1 MKSIDVKSI
10 QIQFLN
16 RISDLIPK
24 ETSMAAVLSDMFEVS
39 NDSAYRRMRGETP
52 LSIEEI
58 IILCEKFNISFDA
71 FSRKETGLVT
81 FKYSINEPKKEN
93 LLEYLHSIYND
104 LQVIANSKTSKIIY
118 ACGDIPV
125 FYHYKFPEIASFKFF
140 YWMKS
145 IMNVPEFENATFN
158 FDDIDPEIINIGL
171 KIVKLYEQVPSQ
183 EIWTDST
190 IYSTLKQIDYYWESG
205 MFENAEDAIKVC
217 DSLAEVIKS
226 IQKCA
231 ENSTKI
237 VLTDKEQ
244 ESIKNYE
251 LYYSDIEI
259 INNCVLVKLE
269 QTKAVY
275 LSHFSF
281 FTMSTMNDVY
291 AEKTEQWLNV
301 LIKRSLLLSGVAEKQ
316 RYQFFKRMFKQIDNL
331 KAKILPEEKE
341 KPLQRPEDGQKN

>member
-1 MKSIDVKSI
+1 
-10 QIQFLN
+10 
-16 RISDLIPK
+16 
-24 ETSMAAVLSDMFEVS
+24 
-39 NDSAYRRMRGETP
+39 
-52 LSIEEI
+52 
-58 IILCEKFNISFDA
+58 
-71 FSRKETGLVT
+71 
-81 FKYSINEPKKEN
+81 
-93 LLEYLHSIYND
+93 
-104 LQVIANSKTSKIIY
+104 
-118 ACGDIPV
+118 
-125 FYHYKFPEIASFKFF
+125 
-140 YWMKS
+140 
-145 IMNVPEFENATFN
+145 MNVPEFENATFN
-158 FDDIDPEIINIGL
+158 FGDVDPEKLDIGL
-171 KIVKLYEQVPSQ
+171 KIVELYENVPSQ

-205 MFENAEDAIKVC
+205 VFENAEDAIKVC
-217 DSLAEVIKS
+217 DSLAEVIRS

-231 ENSTKI
+231 EKSVKVEVANNTES
-237 VLTDKEQ
+237 

-269 QTKAVY
+269 QSKAVY

-316 RYQFFKRMFKQIDNL
+316 RYQFFKRMFQQIDNL

-341 KPLQRPEDGQKN
+341 KASQRPEDGQQN

>member
-1 MKSIDVKSI
+1 MGLNVKSI

-24 ETSMAAVLSDMFEVS
+24 ETSMVVVLSDLLNVS
-39 NDSAYRRMRGETP
+39 NDSAYRRMRGET
-52 LSIEEI
+52 LLTIEEI
-58 IILCEKFNISFDA
+58 ILLCDKFNISFDA

-81 FKYSINEPKKEN
+81 FKYSLNEHRKEN
-93 LLEYLHSIYND
+93 LLEYLQSIYND
-104 LQVIANSKTSKIIY
+104 LVVIANSKTSSIVY
-118 ACGDIPV
+118 ACGDVPV

-140 YWMKS
+140 YWLKS
-145 IMNVPEFENATFN
+145 IMNVPEFEDASFN
-158 FDDIDPEIINIGL
+158 FEIVDQEIIDVGL
-171 KIVKLYEQVPSQ
+171 KIIKLYEQVPSK

-205 MFENAEDAIKVC
+205 MFESAEDAVKVC
-217 DSLAEVIKS
+217 DSLALVIKN

-231 ENSTKI
+231 ENSAKI
-237 VLTDKEQ
+237 DLANAKEQ
-244 ESIKNYE
+244 EANNYE

-269 QTKAVY
+269 QSKAVY

-291 AEKTEQWLNV
+291 SDKTEQWLNV

-316 RYQFFKRMFKQIDNL
+316 RYQFFKRMFQKIDNL
-331 KAKILPEEKE
+331 KSKILPEEPE
-341 KPLQRPEDGQKN
+341 KPSQKAEDEKSDK